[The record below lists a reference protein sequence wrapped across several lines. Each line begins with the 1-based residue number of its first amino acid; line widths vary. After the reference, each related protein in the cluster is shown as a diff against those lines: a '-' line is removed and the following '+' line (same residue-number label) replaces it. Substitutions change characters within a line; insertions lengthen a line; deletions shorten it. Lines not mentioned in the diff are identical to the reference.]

1 MTFEVVFFEVRV
13 KMSHRSIFIKH
24 NYFQEILENYE
35 LSEEIS
41 SFREEF
47 GHFNKYVEIKLS

>member
-1 MTFEVVFFEVRV
+1 MTY
-13 KMSHRSIFIKH
+13 RSILIKL
-24 NYFQEILENYE
+24 NYFQEILENNE

-47 GHFNKYVEIKLS
+47 GPFNKYVEIKLS